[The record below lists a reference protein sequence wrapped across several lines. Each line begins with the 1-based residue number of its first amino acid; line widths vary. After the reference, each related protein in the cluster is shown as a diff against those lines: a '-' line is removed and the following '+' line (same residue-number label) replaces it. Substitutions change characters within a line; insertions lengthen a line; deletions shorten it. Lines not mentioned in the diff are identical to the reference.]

1 MNKKLYKQE
10 KQNITLKEIKEQ
22 QEDWYRNFTE
32 MLCKKKEK
40 NILCE
45 QEYSDY
51 QISELCEKSQEYEF
65 SKSNKLDKIN
75 KLDKVDKIDKLNE
88 GNTFNNLNKINSLTN
103 INKFNTMAFQPVIEN
118 KKEATNIINEVLKIL
133 NENQLKNE
141 EIKIVK
147 NNYTSLKNLDGEACV
162 LFQNIKSENIY
173 YLIQI
178 INKIDYNM
186 PLNIIECY
194 YQNMRRLLKEKD
206 NFNKIPLIIPCIIY
220 IGKEDWKAKRNIEQD
235 RNNFKCF
242 EIPEKKMSLG
252 KYILLETN
260 KIKDEKLIEMN
271 GILPKLLVVERTKK
285 FEKLMKIVNVIDYIK
300 LEKKDTNI
308 INEYLYYKLCE
319 SCGKRSADIKIKR
332 MKEVEKNL
340 NFVDII
346 NMQIYKE
353 KKKAK
358 IEEKNRIEQRMRK
371 NGINENIIKK
381 IIGRKG

>member
-10 KQNITLKEIKEQ
+10 KQDITLKEIKEQ
-22 QEDWYRNFTE
+22 QEEWYRNFTE
-32 MLCKKKEK
+32 ILCKKKEK
-40 NILCE
+40 SILCE
-45 QEYSDY
+45 QEYLDY
-51 QISELCEKSQEYEF
+51 QISEVCEKSQEYEF
-65 SKSNKLDKIN
+65 SKSNKHDKIN
-75 KLDKVDKIDKLNE
+75 KLDKFDKIDKHNE
-88 GNTFNNLNKINSLTN
+88 DNTFNNFNRINSLNN

-162 LFQNIKSENIY
+162 LFQNIKFEKIY

-194 YQNMRRLLKEKD
+194 YQNVRRLLKEKD
-206 NFNKIPLIIPCIIY
+206 NFNKISLIIPCIIY
-220 IGKEDWKAKRNIEQD
+220 IGKDDWRAKRSIEEEE
-235 RNNFKCF
+235 NNFKCF
-242 EIPEKKMSLG
+242 EIPEKKMNLG
-252 KYILLETN
+252 KYILIETN
-260 KIKDEKLIEMN
+260 KIKDEKLVEMK
-271 GILPKLLVVERTKK
+271 GIFPKLLVVERTKK
-285 FEKLMKIVNVIDYIK
+285 FENLMKIVNVIDS
-300 LEKKDTNI
+300 LELKKEDKNL

-319 SCGKRSADIKIKR
+319 SCGKRSADTKIKR
-332 MKEVEKNL
+332 IKEVEKNL

-353 KKKAK
+353 KKEAK
-358 IEEKNRIEQRMRK
+358 IEEKNLIEQRMRE
-371 NGINENIIKK
+371 NGINENMIKK
-381 IIGRKG
+381 IVGEKG